1 MLYFAMCILVIS
13 VSKGEVP
20 LEDVDAVLLSQVEDT
35 FGECIGIVRALLEF
49 DEDVFE
55 NRRRVDGAAIDS
67 ASTLKACAAMA
78 KVVDTFH
85 RDYFAWSRSV
95 LGALQSSEILFLK
108 NLLEDV
114 GKEIG
119 ETLFIASMD
128 GDDASE
134 FHSLC
139 DDQGPTLVVVETR
152 SGLIFGGYADV
163 SWSSDVGYV
172 TSSTAFLF
180 QIRPAMLSF
189 GLDMPQHGFYHRS
202 DYGPTFGGGHD
213 LHISSGAMNNTGSY
227 SNQHGYAMSS
237 NNQLN
242 NGERHF
248 QVKDY
253 VVLKAASL

>member
-1 MLYFAMCILVIS
+1 
-13 VSKGEVP
+13 
-20 LEDVDAVLLSQVEDT
+20 VDAVLLSQVEDT
-35 FGECIGIVRALLEF
+35 FGECIGIVRALQEF
-49 DEDVFE
+49 DDDVFE
-55 NRRRVDGAAIDS
+55 NRRRVDGAATYS
-67 ASTLKACAAMA
+67 ASTLKVCSAMA

-163 SWSSDVGYV
+163 SWSSDLGKE

-189 GLDMPQHGFYHRS
+189 GLNNNPQFAFIHNS
-202 DYGPTFGGGHD
+202 NYGPTFGGGFD
-213 LHISSGAMNNTGSY
+213 LHISSGAMNNTDSESNKY
-227 SNQHGYAMSS
+227 SYAMSS
-237 NNQLN
+237 NYQLN
-242 NGERHF
+242 NGERNF

>member
-1 MLYFAMCILVIS
+1 MINFAMSILVIS

-35 FGECIGIVRALLEF
+35 FGECIGIVRALHEF
-49 DEDVFE
+49 DEDIFD

-67 ASTLKACAAMA
+67 ASTLKVCAAMA
-78 KVVDTFH
+78 KVADTFH

-114 GKEIG
+114 GKDIG
-119 ETLFIASMD
+119 GTLFIASMD
-128 GDDASE
+128 GDDASV

-163 SWSSDVGYV
+163 SWSSDGGTI

-189 GLDMPQHGFYHRS
+189 GIDRQTHGYYHNR

-213 LHISSGAMNNTGSY
+213 LYISSGAMNNTDSY
-227 SNQHGYAMSS
+227 VHKYSYATSS
-237 NNQLN
+237 YRQLN
-242 NGERHF
+242 NGVRNF
-248 QVKDY
+248 QVRDY
-253 VVLKAASL
+253 IVFKAASL

>member
-1 MLYFAMCILVIS
+1 MCILVIS

-20 LEDVDAVLLSQVEDT
+20 LKDVDAVLLSQVEDT
-35 FGECIGIVRALLEF
+35 FGECIGIFRALREF
-49 DEDVFE
+49 DEDIFE

-67 ASTLKACAAMA
+67 ASTLNVCAAMA
-78 KVVDTFH
+78 KVADTFH

-108 NLLEDV
+108 NLLKDV
-114 GKEIG
+114 GKDIG

-128 GDDASE
+128 GDDASK

-163 SWSSDVGYV
+163 SWSSDEAQPQI

-189 GLDMPQHGFYHRS
+189 GVNNQNEAFYHRS
-202 DYGPTFGGGHD
+202 EYGPTFGVGWD
-213 LHISSGAMNNTGSY
+213 LHISSGAMNNTESQSNKY
-227 SNQHGYAMSS
+227 SYAMSS
-237 NNQLN
+237 PYQLN
-242 NGERHF
+242 NGERYF
-248 QVKDY
+248 EVKDY